1 MYAKDLIGRMA
12 IRSTGGYSDNPVLI
26 LEASDNEIIAQ
37 RKRPF
42 IAGKQ
47 TPSEI
52 LFIPEYFNDDDWEP
66 CPIAEKYIKN

>member
-1 MYAKDLIGRMA
+1 MYAKNLIGRMA

-26 LEASDNEIIAQ
+26 LEASDHEIIAQ

-42 IAGKQ
+42 ATKQ
-47 TPSEI
+47 KQGEI
-52 LFIPEYFNDDDWEP
+52 FFISEYFNDDNWEP